1 MTTQRRGATE
11 SRNLIF
17 PANQETMSSYF
28 IPQSTPE
35 INAIAHSEI
44 AFVLR
49 LGRALHQYGY
59 PADRLEA
66 VMERAAQQFELE
78 GQFFTTPT
86 SIFAAF
92 GALEEQRT
100 FLMRVEPGES
110 NLGKLAALDEV
121 TNQVLRG
128 KISPARGAQRI
139 DEILAAPSP
148 YGWPLTIAA
157 FGLASA
163 AASRFLGGGER
174 EALVAGLLGLMIG
187 VLAFL
192 TSKWQALGRVFEL
205 AAAFAVS
212 TCATI
217 IATQFGSRSVANDI
231 LAGLIVLMPGL
242 TLTNAMTELSTR
254 HLVAGTARLS
264 AAFVIFLELGFGV
277 AVGGILI
284 RSWLGEPV
292 LLTLIPMPA
301 WTLWLALLIAPL
313 AFTILLRAQPRDA
326 LWIVL
331 AGILAFIGS
340 QFGAGWLGPELGVF
354 IGALTVSIASNF
366 YSRLKD
372 RPSTI
377 TLVPGILLLVPGSVG
392 FRSLAAL
399 MDKEVIP
406 GIETAFKMILIAI
419 ALAAGILVGKNVA
432 PPRGI

>member
-1 MTTQRRGATE
+1 MDASKLDVIENSSFKRSLLHAAT
-11 SRNLIF
+11 
-17 PANQETMSSYF
+17 AQ
-28 IPQSTPE
+28 
-35 INAIAHSEI
+35 SEI

-66 VMERAAQQFELE
+66 VMERAAQQFGLE

-100 FLMRVEPGES
+100 YLMRVEPGES
-110 NLGKLAALDEV
+110 DLGKLAALDEV
-121 TNQVLRG
+121 TSQVLRG

-139 DEILAAPSP
+139 EEILAAPSP

-174 EALVAGLLGLMIG
+174 EILVAGLLGLMIG
-187 VLAFL
+187 VLAFF

-205 AAAFAVS
+205 VAAFAVS
-212 TCATI
+212 SCATI
-217 IATQFGSRSVANDI
+217 IATQFGTRSVANDI

-242 TLTNAMTELSTR
+242 TLTTAMTELSTR
-254 HLVAGTARLS
+254 HLVSGTARLS

-292 LLTLIPMPA
+292 SLALVPLPA

-313 AFTILLRAQPRDA
+313 AFTVLLRAQSRDA
-326 LWIVL
+326 IWIVV

-354 IGALTVSIASNF
+354 IGALTVSIASNL
-366 YSRLKD
+366 YSRLMD

-392 FRSLAAL
+392 FRSLASL

-406 GIETAFKMILIAI
+406 GIETAFKMILIAV
-419 ALAAGILVGKNVA
+419 ALAAGILVGKIVA

>member
-1 MTTQRRGATE
+1 MKSNTFAEIQ
-11 SRNLIF
+11 NILL
-17 PANQETMSSYF
+17 
-28 IPQSTPE
+28 TPLKGG
-35 INAIAHSEI
+35 ISNSVLTHSEI

-59 PADRLEA
+59 PAHRVEA
-66 VMERAAQQFELE
+66 VMQRAAQQFELE

-110 NLGKLAALDEV
+110 DLGKLAALDEV
-121 TNQVLRG
+121 TSQVLRG

-174 EALVAGLLGLMIG
+174 EILVAGLLGLMIG
-187 VLAFL
+187 LLAFL

-205 AAAFAVS
+205 VAAFAVS
-212 TCATI
+212 SCATV
-217 IATQFGSRSVANDI
+217 IATQFGTRSVANDI

-242 TLTNAMTELSTR
+242 TLTTAMTELSTR
-254 HLVAGTARLS
+254 HLVSGTARLS

-277 AVGGILI
+277 AVGGIMMRTL
-284 RSWLGEPV
+284 LGEPK
-292 LLTLIPMPA
+292 LLELVALPA

-326 LWIVL
+326 MWIVI

-340 QFGAGWLGPELGVF
+340 QFGAGLLGPELGVF
-354 IGALTVSIASNF
+354 IGALTVSIASNL
-366 YSRLKD
+366 YSRFKD

-406 GIETAFKMILIAI
+406 GIETAFKMILIAV

>member
-1 MTTQRRGATE
+1 MK
-11 SRNLIF
+11 
-17 PANQETMSSYF
+17 SSSLVELSSF
-28 IPQSTPE
+28 ALVEKEARHAHGQS
-35 INAIAHSEI
+35 AI

-59 PADRLEA
+59 PAHRVEA
-66 VMERAAQQFELE
+66 VMERAAQQFELQ

-100 FLMRVEPGES
+100 YLMRVEPGES
-110 NLGKLAALDEV
+110 DLGKLAALDEV
-121 TNQVLRG
+121 TRQVLRG

-174 EALVAGLLGLMIG
+174 EILVAGWLGLMIG
-187 VLAFL
+187 MLAFL

-205 AAAFAVS
+205 ASAFAVS
-212 TCATI
+212 ICATI
-217 IATQFGSRSVANDI
+217 IATQLGTRSVANDI

-242 TLTNAMTELSTR
+242 TLTTAMTELSTR
-254 HLVAGTARLS
+254 HLVSGTARLS

-277 AVGGILI
+277 AVGGIMMRTL
-284 RSWLGEPV
+284 LGEPK
-292 LLTLIPMPA
+292 LLELVALPA
-301 WTLWLALLIAPL
+301 WTLWLALIIAPL
-313 AFTILLRAQPRDA
+313 AFTVLLRAQPRDA
-326 LWIVL
+326 IWIVIS
-331 AGILAFIGS
+331 GVLAFIGS
-340 QFGAGWLGPELGVF
+340 QFGAQVLGAELGVF
-354 IGALTVSIASNF
+354 LGALTVSIASNL
-366 YSRLKD
+366 YSRLLD

-392 FRSLAAL
+392 FRSLASL

-406 GIETAFKMILIAI
+406 GIETAFKMILIAV
-419 ALAAGILVGKNVA
+419 ALAAGILVGKIVA

>member
-1 MTTQRRGATE
+1 MQSSTLAEITNNPLVPLKGAILNDALA
-11 SRNLIF
+11 RN
-17 PANQETMSSYF
+17 
-28 IPQSTPE
+28 
-35 INAIAHSEI
+35 EI

-59 PADRLEA
+59 PAHRVEA
-66 VMERAAQQFELE
+66 VMERAAQQFELQ

-100 FLMRVEPGES
+100 YLMRVEPGES
-110 NLGKLAALDEV
+110 DLGKLAALDEV
-121 TNQVLRG
+121 TSQVLRG

-139 DEILAAPSP
+139 DEILAAPSL
-148 YGWPLTIAA
+148 YSWPLTIAA

-174 EALVAGLLGLMIG
+174 EILVAGLLGLMIG
-187 VLAFL
+187 VLALL

-205 AAAFAVS
+205 VAAFAVS
-212 TCATI
+212 SCATI
-217 IATQFGSRSVANDI
+217 IATQFGSRSIANDI

-242 TLTNAMTELSTR
+242 TLTTAMNELSTR
-254 HLVAGTARLS
+254 HLVSGTARLS

-277 AVGGILI
+277 AVGGIFI
-284 RSWLGEPV
+284 RKILGEPRILELV
-292 LLTLIPMPA
+292 ALPA

-313 AFTILLRAQPRDA
+313 AFTVLLRAQPRDA
-326 LWIVL
+326 MWIVI

-340 QFGAGWLGPELGVF
+340 QFGAGLLGPELGVF
-354 IGALTVSIASNF
+354 IGALTVSIASNL
-366 YSRLKD
+366 YSRLMD

-392 FRSLAAL
+392 FRSLASL

-406 GIETAFKMILIAI
+406 GIETAFKMILIAV
-419 ALAAGILVGKNVA
+419 ALAAGILVGKIVA

>member
-1 MTTQRRGATE
+1 MK
-11 SRNLIF
+11 
-17 PANQETMSSYF
+17 SSSLVELSSF
-28 IPQSTPE
+28 ALVEKEARHAHGQS
-35 INAIAHSEI
+35 AI
-44 AFVLR
+44 AFVPR

-59 PADRLEA
+59 PAHRVEA
-66 VMERAAQQFELE
+66 VMERAAQQFELQ

-100 FLMRVEPGES
+100 YLMRVEPGES
-110 NLGKLAALDEV
+110 DLGKLAALDEV
-121 TNQVLRG
+121 TRQVLRG

-174 EALVAGLLGLMIG
+174 EILVAGWLGLMIG
-187 VLAFL
+187 MLAFL

-205 AAAFAVS
+205 ASAFAVS
-212 TCATI
+212 ICATI
-217 IATQFGSRSVANDI
+217 IATQLGTRSVANDI

-242 TLTNAMTELSTR
+242 TLTTAMTELSTR
-254 HLVAGTARLS
+254 HLVSGTARLS

-277 AVGGILI
+277 AVGGIMMRTL
-284 RSWLGEPV
+284 LGEPK
-292 LLTLIPMPA
+292 LLELVALPA
-301 WTLWLALLIAPL
+301 WTLWLALIIAPL
-313 AFTILLRAQPRDA
+313 AFTVLLRAQPRDA
-326 LWIVL
+326 IWIVIS
-331 AGILAFIGS
+331 GVLAFIGS
-340 QFGAGWLGPELGVF
+340 QFGAQVLGAELGVF
-354 IGALTVSIASNF
+354 LGALTVSIASNL
-366 YSRLKD
+366 YSRLLD

-392 FRSLAAL
+392 FRSLASL

-406 GIETAFKMILIAI
+406 GIETAFKMILIAV
-419 ALAAGILVGKNVA
+419 ALAAGILVGKIVA

>member
-1 MTTQRRGATE
+1 MKSSADTAIQNF
-11 SRNLIF
+11 SRSELDAGSAF
-17 PANQETMSSYF
+17 SQG
-28 IPQSTPE
+28 
-35 INAIAHSEI
+35 EI

-59 PADRLEA
+59 PAHRVEA
-66 VMERAAQQFELE
+66 VMQRAAQQFELE

-92 GALEEQRT
+92 GVLEEQRT

-110 NLGKLAALDEV
+110 NLGKLASLDEI
-121 TNQVLRG
+121 TSQVLRG
-128 KISPARGAQRI
+128 KISPTRGAQRI
-139 DEILAAPSP
+139 DEILAAPAP

-174 EALVAGLLGLMIG
+174 EILIACLLGLMIG
-187 VLAFL
+187 ILAFL

-212 TCATI
+212 SCATI
-217 IATQFGSRSVANDI
+217 IATQLGSRSVANDI
-231 LAGLIVLMPGL
+231 LSGLIVLMPGL
-242 TLTNAMTELSTR
+242 TLTTAMTELSTR
-254 HLVAGTARLS
+254 HLVSGTARLS

-277 AVGGILI
+277 AVGGIMI
-284 RSWLGEPV
+284 RTLLGEPK
-292 LLTLIPMPA
+292 LLELIALPA
-301 WTLWLALLIAPL
+301 WTLWVALLIAPL

-326 LWIVL
+326 VWIVI

-340 QFGAGWLGPELGVF
+340 ELGAQLLGPELGVF
-354 IGALTVSIASNF
+354 IGALTVSIASNL
-366 YSRLKD
+366 YSRFLD

-377 TLVPGILLLVPGSVG
+377 TLVPGILLLVPGSIG

-406 GIETAFKMILIAI
+406 GIETAFKMILIAV

-432 PPRGI
+432 PSRRI